1 MTQRITDK
9 MVQARIDTANH
20 LLGFESEVGYN
31 TEGALRIEKA
41 YGGTAV
47 SRMSGEFGGVS
58 MLTGYGTKREA
69 YNYLSGVIE
78 GLRMA
83 AEVKA

>member
-1 MTQRITDK
+1 MTQRITDSL
-9 MVQARIDTANH
+9 VQTRIDTANH
-20 LLGFESEVGYN
+20 LLGFEGEVGYN
-31 TEGALRIEKA
+31 TEGALRVERA

-47 SRMSGEFGGVS
+47 SRMSGKFGGVS

-69 YNYLSGVIE
+69 YNYLGGVIE
-78 GLRMA
+78 GLRLA